1 MGVRQDSRDLL
12 GDILKRVSRTFYL
25 SLKVLPK
32 SLRRPVGLAYLFA
45 RAADTIADTA
55 LISRQKRREY
65 LELFREAFREDG
77 LSNIREIREALT
89 GPQKIPEERE
99 LLARLEECFA
109 IYRRLDLEDQER
121 IRCLILTITQGMEM
135 DLTTFPGEDEGCL
148 VALQTRGELDHYTYF
163 VAGCVGEFW
172 TDIHLA
178 HRPSLKGWNPEVM
191 KSRGVRF
198 GKGLQMTN
206 ILRDLPRDLRIGRCY
221 LPQEDLT
228 ALGLTPEDLLE
239 PESITK
245 VRPLLSELLTLT
257 LEHYQEGW
265 MYTLAIPR
273 RESRMRLAC
282 AWPLLIGLKTLAL
295 VAQSENLLNP
305 SAPPKIPRR
314 EIYGIMLSSGIVIAS
329 NQLLCRY
336 YERLRQAIAVVP

>member
-1 MGVRQDSRDLL
+1 MRGDSRDLL
-12 GDILKRVSRTFYL
+12 GDILKGVSRTFSL

-45 RAADTIADTA
+45 RAADTIADTP
-55 LISRQKRREY
+55 LISRQKRREH
-65 LELFREAFREDG
+65 LKRFREAFREDG
-77 LSNIREIREALT
+77 LSNLREIREALT

-99 LLARLEECFA
+99 LLARLEECFT
-109 IYRRLDLEDQER
+109 IYRRLDPGDQER
-121 IRCLILTITQGMEM
+121 VRRLILTITQGMEM

-148 VALQTRGELDHYTYF
+148 VALQTRGELDQYTYL

-178 HRPSLKGWNPEVM
+178 HRPSLGRWDPEVM
-191 KSRGVRF
+191 RSRGVRF

-221 LPQEDLT
+221 LPEQDL
-228 ALGLTPEDLLE
+228 AAVGLSPNDLLG
-239 PESITK
+239 PEAITK
-245 VRPLLSELLTLT
+245 VRPLLADLLTLT
-257 LEHYQEGW
+257 LAHYQEGW
-265 MYTLAIPR
+265 TYTLAIPQ

-295 VAQSENLLNP
+295 VAQSENLLDP
-305 SAPPKIPRR
+305 AARIKISRG
-314 EIYGIMLSSGIVIAS
+314 EVYGIMCLSALAIGS
-329 NQLLCRY
+329 NQLLTRY
-336 YERLRQAIAVVP
+336 YELLRRTIPITP